1 MTSVFLFIS
10 ILLNIIALFFIV
22 ILYLRQSKL
31 FEVEKKQRKMI
42 EEMEDVISTYLAEMK
57 EENENFINRITN
69 TEKTGKTKENKK
81 ESSNSKRAVI
91 EPLPLVT
98 NGVEEKITLPVKGLK
113 SQAVKA
119 YQTNVSGRLA
129 EDDFEVLL
137 PSFDDLDEANTD
149 QSVKEEEKVEV
160 EPEEII
166 EPKEKTLLE
175 EVLNLKEQGLSYEE
189 IAKKLHKG
197 QTEIELL
204 LKFRQNN
211 QE

>member
-10 ILLNIIALFFIV
+10 ILLNIFALFSIV

-31 FEVEKKQRKMI
+31 FEVEKKQQRMI

-57 EENENFINRITN
+57 EENESFIGRMTKAANN
-69 TEKTGKTKENKK
+69 QSNKQEKRKK
-81 ESSNSKRAVI
+81 EASIESILPSS
-91 EPLPLVT
+91 E
-98 NGVEEKITLPVKGLK
+98 EEKVRFPVKSSK

-119 YQTNVSGRLA
+119 YKLGATQSLTD
-129 EDDFEVLL
+129 EDVEVLL
-137 PSFDDLDEANTD
+137 PDFNEPEDPAIDL
-149 QSVKEEEKVEV
+149 KVEKEV
-160 EPEEII
+160 EETVQEVKTA
-166 EPKEKTLLE
+166 PKEKSLLE
-175 EVLNLKEQGLSYEE
+175 EVVHLQEQGLTYEE

>member
-10 ILLNIIALFFIV
+10 ILLNIFALFSIV

-31 FEVEKKQRKMI
+31 FEVEKKQQRMI

-57 EENENFINRITN
+57 EENESFIERMTKAANN
-69 TEKTGKTKENKK
+69 QSNKQEKRKK
-81 ESSNSKRAVI
+81 EASI
-91 EPLPLVT
+91 ESILPSAE
-98 NGVEEKITLPVKGLK
+98 EEKVRFPVKSSK

-119 YQTNVSGRLA
+119 YKLGATQSLTD
-129 EDDFEVLL
+129 EDVEVLL
-137 PSFDDLDEANTD
+137 PDFNEPEDPANDL
-149 QSVKEEEKVEV
+149 KVEKEV
-160 EPEEII
+160 EETVQEVKTA
-166 EPKEKTLLE
+166 PKEKSLLE
-175 EVLNLKEQGLSYEE
+175 EVVHLQEQGLTYEE

>member
-10 ILLNIIALFFIV
+10 IVLNIIALFSIV

-31 FEVEKKQRKMI
+31 FEVEKKQQRMI

-57 EENENFINRITN
+57 EENESFIERMTKTATN
-69 TEKTGKTKENKK
+69 QSNKK
-81 ESSNSKRAVI
+81 EKNKKREVSI
-91 EPLPLVT
+91 EPILPPI
-98 NGVEEKITLPVKGLK
+98 EEDKVLFPIK
-113 SQAVKA
+113 SSKSHAVKA
-119 YQTNVSGRLA
+119 YKTGAVQPLTD
-129 EDDFEVLL
+129 EDVEVLL
-137 PSFDDLDEANTD
+137 PGFTEAEETLMDL
-149 QSVKEEEKVEV
+149 KVEKEV
-160 EPEEII
+160 EETLQEVN
-166 EPKEKTLLE
+166 EPKEKSMLE
-175 EVLNLKEQGLSYEE
+175 EVLHLQEQGLTYEE

>member
-10 ILLNIIALFFIV
+10 ILLNIFALFSIV

-31 FEVEKKQRKMI
+31 FEVEKKQQRMI

-57 EENENFINRITN
+57 EENESFIERMTRAANN
-69 TEKTGKTKENKK
+69 QSNKQEKRKK
-81 ESSNSKRAVI
+81 EASI
-91 EPLPLVT
+91 ESILPSAE
-98 NGVEEKITLPVKGLK
+98 EEKVRFPVKSSK

-119 YQTNVSGRLA
+119 YKLGATQSLTD
-129 EDDFEVLL
+129 EDVEVLL
-137 PSFDDLDEANTD
+137 PDFNEPEDPANDL
-149 QSVKEEEKVEV
+149 KVEKEV
-160 EPEEII
+160 EETVQEVKTA
-166 EPKEKTLLE
+166 PKEKSLLE
-175 EVLNLKEQGLSYEE
+175 EVVHLQEQGLTYEE

>member
-69 TEKTGKTKENKK
+69 SEKSKGKKK
-81 ESSNSKRAVI
+81 ESRISDESDI
-91 EPLPLVT
+91 EPLLPS
-98 NGVEEKITLPVKGLK
+98 GREEKIPFPIKGSK

-119 YQTNVSGRLA
+119 YQTSVSGRLA
-129 EDDFEVLL
+129 EDDIEVLL
-137 PSFDDLDEANTD
+137 PNFDDLDSPTVD
-149 QSVKEEEKVEV
+149 LPMEEGEMGVSESVEV
-160 EPEEII
+160 IK
-166 EPKEKTLLE
+166 PKEKTLLE
-175 EVLNLKEQGLSYEE
+175 EVLNLQEQGLSFEE
-189 IAKKLHKG
+189 IARKLHKG

>member
-31 FEVEKKQRKMI
+31 FEVENKQRKMI

-69 TEKTGKTKENKK
+69 AEKSKGKKK
-81 ESSNSKRAVI
+81 ESRNSDEGEI
-91 EPLPLVT
+91 EPLLP
-98 NGVEEKITLPVKGLK
+98 NGLEEKVTFPIKGSK

-119 YQTNVSGRLA
+119 YQTSVSGPLA
-129 EDDFEVLL
+129 EDDIEVLL
-137 PSFDDLDEANTD
+137 PGFDELETSIEDPSIE
-149 QSVKEEEKVEV
+149 EEEKGTV
-160 EPEEII
+160 EPVEIM
-166 EPKEKTLLE
+166 ESKEKTLLE
-175 EVLNLKEQGLSYEE
+175 EVLYLKEQGLSFEE

>member
-57 EENENFINRITN
+57 EENESFIERITN
-69 TEKTGKTKENKK
+69 AEKSKGKKK
-81 ESSNSKRAVI
+81 EKRKGD
-91 EPLPLVT
+91 EGDLERLLPSE
-98 NGVEEKITLPVKGLK
+98 VEEKITFPIKGSK

-119 YQTNVSGRLA
+119 YQMGASGRLD
-129 EDDFEVLL
+129 EDDIEVLL
-137 PSFDDLDEANTD
+137 PSFDDLESPTVDLTD
-149 QSVKEEEKVEV
+149 KEV
-160 EPEEII
+160 EMEIDQAEEVI
-166 EPKEKTLLE
+166 EPKEKSLLE
-175 EVLNLKEQGLSYEE
+175 EVLHLQEQGLSFEE

-197 QTEIELL
+197 KTEIELL
-204 LKFRQNN
+204 FKFRQNN

>member
-10 ILLNIIALFFIV
+10 IVLNIIALFSIV

-31 FEVEKKQRKMI
+31 FEVEKKQQRMI

-57 EENENFINRITN
+57 EENESFIERMTKAATN
-69 TEKTGKTKENKK
+69 QSNKK
-81 ESSNSKRAVI
+81 ENRKKKEVSI
-91 EPLPLVT
+91 ETILPST
-98 NGVEEKITLPVKGLK
+98 EEEKVSVPIKSLK
-113 SQAVKA
+113 SHAAKA
-119 YQTNVSGRLA
+119 YKIGAIQPLTD
-129 EDDFEVLL
+129 EDVEVEVLL
-137 PSFDDLDEANTD
+137 PDFNDAEGPTGDL
-149 QSVKEEEKVEV
+149 KVEKEV
-160 EPEEII
+160 EETVQEVT
-166 EPKEKTLLE
+166 EPKEKSLLE
-175 EVLNLKEQGLSYEE
+175 EVVHLQKQGLSYEE